1 MENGGIIMISLPC
14 EAVEG
19 YKTPNKTKRSNQMKF
34 NDMPYARPDIEGL
47 KARLN
52 RLKEKIEN
60 ANSAD
65 EIISAYRE
73 VGKVSEEYSTLGSL
87 AYVRHTINTEDEFYD
102 AENNFFDEV
111 GPTVTDAFQ
120 EINKAL
126 LSSPFRKEIDAHF
139 GELLL
144 KNTEISVRCF
154 SSQIIEMAAEEN
166 RLQSEYQ
173 KLIASARVEWEGQTI
188 PLPMLGK
195 YKQSA
200 DREVRKKAFLKD
212 AEFFDSHKEEL
223 DTLYDKL
230 IKLRNKQARTLGYEN
245 FIQMGYDR
253 LGRNCYG
260 PKEVAAFR
268 QEIKENIVPVVSE
281 LKKAQAA
288 RIGVDSLHLYDNDVM
303 FPEGNVSPK
312 GSSDELLWAAIDM
325 YKEMSEETAEFI
337 SFMQENELYDLLSS
351 EGKAP
356 GGYCTEFSAYKAPFI
371 FSNFNGTSGDVDVLT
386 HEAGHAFAYFV
397 AARKGLI
404 PDYISPTIEAC
415 EIHSM
420 SMEFLTA
427 PWHER
432 FFGEDTNKYEYYHA
446 ADALNFIPY
455 GCMVDEFQHLMY
467 ENEDLTPDQRN
478 KIWLGLE
485 EKYRP
490 HLELSDLPFYSR
502 GGGWQRQ
509 LHIYLYPLYYIDYCM
524 AQTVA
529 FQFYAESLKDWKKA
543 FKKYLAFVDGGG
555 SKTFEELVKGAD
567 MNLPYDKGCLKQTA
581 EIIKEQLNSYGF

>member
-1 MENGGIIMISLPC
+1 
-14 EAVEG
+14 
-19 YKTPNKTKRSNQMKF
+19 MKF
-34 NDMPYARPDIEGL
+34 QSMPYARPDIDGIKEKL
-47 KARLN
+47 KA
-52 RLKEKIEN
+52 LKERIEK
-60 ANSAD
+60 AESA
-65 EIISAYRE
+65 SE
-73 VGKVSEEYSTLGSL
+73 VVDLYTEVCAVSEEYSTLGSL
-87 AYVRHTINTEDEFYD
+87 AYVRHTINTADEFYD
-102 AENNFFDEV
+102 AENNFFDEI
-111 GPTVTDAFQ
+111 GPDVADAFQ
-120 EINKAL
+120 NVNKAML
-126 LSSPFRKEIDAHF
+126 ASPFRAELDAHY

-154 SSQIIEMAAEEN
+154 SSEIISMAAEEN
-166 RLQSEYQ
+166 RLQSDYQ
-173 KLIASARVEWEGQTI
+173 KLIASAKVEWEGETI

-200 DREVRKKAFLKD
+200 DRDIRRKAFLKD
-212 AEFFDSHKEEL
+212 AEFFDSHREEL

-260 PKEVAAFR
+260 PGEVAAFR
-268 QEIKENIVPVVSE
+268 NEIKTHIVPVVSA
-281 LKKAQAA
+281 LKEAQKK
-288 RIGVDSLHLYDNDVM
+288 RIGVPELHLYDNDVM
-303 FPEGNVSPK
+303 FKEGNVSPK
-312 GSSDELLWAAIDM
+312 GSSDELLAAAIEM
-325 YKEMSEETAEFI
+325 YKEMSPETAEFI
-337 SFMQENELYDLLSS
+337 TFMQENELYDLLSK

-356 GGYCTEFSAYKAPFI
+356 GGYCTEFAAYRAPFI

-386 HEAGHAFAYFV
+386 HEAGHAFAYYV
-397 AARKGLI
+397 AARKGII
-404 PDYISPTIEAC
+404 PDYLSPTIEAC

-455 GCMVDEFQHLMY
+455 GCMVDEFQHIMY
-467 ENEDLTPDQRN
+467 ENENLTPEERN
-478 KIWLGLE
+478 GVWLELE
-485 EKYRP
+485 KKYRP
-490 HLELSDLPFYSR
+490 HLKLSDLPFYGR

-529 FQFYAESLKDWKKA
+529 FQFFAESLKDRKTA
-543 FKKYLAFVDGGG
+543 FKKYLAFVDGAGT
-555 SKTFEELVKGAD
+555 KTFEELVKGAD
-567 MNLPYDKGCLKQTA
+567 MSLPYEAGCLKETA
-581 EIIKEQLNSYGF
+581 ETITNWLSNFDF